1 MADLELRHLR
11 AVCTI
16 ADEGSVTKAAARL
29 GLTQPALSAQ
39 LRSVE
44 RLVGG
49 RLFDRT
55 PTGSVPTEL
64 GRYVVR
70 TSRIV
75 LSDLGQ
81 LLTSAKEQAV
91 TPAHGPLVAAV
102 APILWVGQLV
112 DELRARFRCTEVR
125 TEIDW
130 SWQSLLDML
139 VSKRSDLAVFDC
151 AEGVEPVG
159 LTGVEFRTLVQEP
172 QFVAVSTSSELAE
185 CDEID
190 LADLADVH
198 WVTLPPDHDS
208 ARMPMYSACAAAGFT
223 PKITHHVVDTLSAR
237 TLVASGGVSLCAP
250 ASRSGDDIAIRPL
263 VGNPISL
270 RIVVATRSDGL
281 LSGRSHEAFACAAHA
296 YRAVVDRNP
305 TYARWWEEHPEA
317 HADLDAALRL
327 ERPSRPQ

>member
-49 RLFDRT
+49 QLFERT

-70 TSRIV
+70 TSRVV

-81 LLTSAKEQAV
+81 LLSSAKEQAV
-91 TPAHGPLVAAV
+91 TPANGPLVAAV
-102 APILWVGQLV
+102 APILWVGHLV
-112 DELRARFRCTEVR
+112 DELRARFSCTEVR

-130 SWQSLLDML
+130 SWQALLDML
-139 VSKRSDLAVFDC
+139 ASKRSDIAVFDC
-151 AEGVEPVG
+151 ADGVDPGG
-159 LTGVEFRTLVQEP
+159 LAGVEFRLLLQEP
-172 QFVAVSTSSELAE
+172 QFVAVSARSELAQR
-185 CDEID
+185 DEID
-190 LADLADVH
+190 LADLADVD

-208 ARMPMYSACAAAGFT
+208 ARMPMYAACAAAGFT
-223 PKITHHVVDTLSAR
+223 PRITHHVVETLSAR
-237 TLVASGGVSLCAP
+237 TLIAAGGVSLCAP
-250 ASRSGDDIAIRPL
+250 CSRSGDDIAIRPL
-263 VGNPISL
+263 VGDPISL
-270 RIVVATRSDGL
+270 RIMVATRMDGPL
-281 LSGRSHEAFACAAHA
+281 AGRSQEVFACAAHA
-296 YRAVVDRNP
+296 YRALVDRNP

-317 HADLDAALRL
+317 HVEVDAALKL
-327 ERPSRPQ
+327 VRPSRPQ